1 MALTKKV
8 NGETVTLSKQEEKAV
23 LEKWAAEDARV
34 VEHEALYGYQ
44 DLRRKEYPPIQ
55 DQLDSIFHNGI
66 EGWKAEI
73 QIIKDK
79 YPKPE

>member
-23 LEKWAAEDARV
+23 REKWAAEDARAA
-34 VEHEALYGYQ
+34 EHEALYGYQ
-44 DLRRKEYPPIQ
+44 DKRRAEYPSIQ